1 MISGRDNLCSIVAIA
16 VKFHPKSRFGFHL
29 TRPMKLMLV
38 KPRSR
43 STAVSF
49 SVLCCALFLSSG
61 AHALFK
67 VIGPDGKVSYTDQA
81 PLEPGSNKVTSLAT
95 DSKQPSSIS
104 NLPADLRQAV
114 AAYPVVLYSLPNACE
129 PCDQGR
135 ELLKQR
141 GIPFTERLIVT
152 NADVESLNALTGS
165 RDTPVMVIGSQV
177 SKGFSATVWN
187 QYFDLAGYPKE
198 SRLPANFSFGQAT
211 PLTKQQAATTPTTD
225 SESAGRAPRPTTRA
239 PAARAPAPPA
249 PSAPDTIKF

>member
-1 MISGRDNLCSIVAIA
+1 
-16 VKFHPKSRFGFHL
+16 
-29 TRPMKLMLV
+29 MKLMLV

-61 AHALFK
+61 AHALYK
-67 VIGPDGKVSYTDQA
+67 VIGPDGKISYTDQA
-81 PLEPGSNKVTSLAT
+81 PLQSGSNKVTPLTT
-95 DSKQPSSIS
+95 DSKKPSGLT
-104 NLPADLRQAV
+104 NLPAELRQAV
-114 AAYPVVLYSLPNACE
+114 TAYPVVLYTVPKACE

-152 NADVESLNALTGS
+152 TADVEALNALTGS

-177 SKGFSATVWN
+177 SEGFAASVWN

-198 SRLPANFSFGQAT
+198 SRLPANFNFGQAT
-211 PLTKQQAATTPTTD
+211 PLTKQQAATNPTTD
-225 SESAGRAPRPTTRA
+225 SEYTGRAPRPTTRA
-239 PAARAPAPPA
+239 PAAKAPAPDA
-249 PSAPDTIKF
+249 PRAPDAIRF